1 MVLILEESQSA
12 CKKEGFVGKK
22 FFNLGVIRS
31 SNLLEL
37 QKTNTYH
44 SIARWTR
51 GNPPQESINR
61 FVLDKLSMS
70 FSQLQQDLVALWLKE
85 KIFGAHS
92 QGYFVEFGATNG
104 IQLSNS
110 FMLEKFYGWDG
121 LLCEPSTN
129 YFQELKR
136 NRNVSTDNRCVF
148 STSGEI
154 LEFIDLEIS
163 EHSSI
168 EGFSRNGLPLGDD
181 KEKSRYKV
189 ESVTLGDLLSSHNA
203 PAFIHF
209 LSIDTEGSEY
219 EVLKN
224 FDFHSR
230 QILFICVE
238 LSFNANLIERI
249 LVSNGYQRI
258 LSQYSGWDGWF
269 VLNTYVPQLEGIT

>member
-1 MVLILEESQSA
+1 MDGSTLCDFLGRNIFSNPALSA
-12 CKKEGFVGKK
+12 R
-22 FFNLGVIRS
+22 LGVP
-31 SNLLEL
+31 E
-37 QKTNTYH
+37 
-44 SIARWTR
+44 A
-51 GNPPQESINR
+51 
-61 FVLDKLSMS
+61 
-70 FSQLQQDLVALWLKE
+70 
-85 KIFGAHS
+85 
-92 QGYFVEFGATNG
+92 
-104 IQLSNS
+104 
-110 FMLEKFYGWDG
+110 
-121 LLCEPSTN
+121 
-129 YFQELKR
+129 
-136 NRNVSTDNRCVF
+136 
-148 STSGEI
+148 
-154 LEFIDLEIS
+154 
-163 EHSSI
+163 
-168 EGFSRNGLPLGDD
+168 
-181 KEKSRYKV
+181 RYKV

>member
-1 MVLILEESQSA
+1 
-12 CKKEGFVGKK
+12 
-22 FFNLGVIRS
+22 
-31 SNLLEL
+31 
-37 QKTNTYH
+37 
-44 SIARWTR
+44 
-51 GNPPQESINR
+51 
-61 FVLDKLSMS
+61 MS

-85 KIFGAHS
+85 KIFGPHS

-148 STSGEI
+148 STTGEI
-154 LEFIDLEIS
+154 LEFVDLEIG

-168 EGFSRNGLPLGDD
+168 EGFSRNGLLLGDD

-203 PAFIHF
+203 PGFVHF

-224 FDFHSR
+224 FDFHVR

-238 LSFNANLIERI
+238 LSFNANLIEKI

-269 VLNTYVPQLEGIT
+269 VLNKYVSQLEGIT